1 MVFCIGQKNCGLRCG
16 YYTSMGH
23 MEDWCWKKGKEIKPH
38 FVTNNYLEVLVND
51 KATTLEQLLWNK
63 TWYFFG
69 CQNTKKVI
77 ALVEMQTLN
86 AEEAWEVTT
95 DVRLVS
101 TIRARF
107 SKSKIFTHFFKW
119 KISSSL
125 METILS
131 IPRKLE
137 YLEILVKLT

>member
-1 MVFCIGQKNCGLRCG
+1 
-16 YYTSMGH
+16 
-23 MEDWCWKKGKEIKPH
+23 
-38 FVTNNYLEVLVND
+38 
-51 KATTLEQLLWNK
+51 
-63 TWYFFG
+63 
-69 CQNTKKVI
+69 
-77 ALVEMQTLN
+77 MQTLN